1 MQRHLP
7 PALALTSAQG
17 LGCGVAGQAWLL
29 AGSSFCCVVLLFGR
43 CLVDGES
50 SELVGAEDSE
60 A

>member
-29 AGSSFCCVVLLFGR
+29 AGSSFCCVVLLCRFIVW
-43 CLVDGES
+43 LVS
-50 SELVGAEDSE
+50 R
-60 A
+60 